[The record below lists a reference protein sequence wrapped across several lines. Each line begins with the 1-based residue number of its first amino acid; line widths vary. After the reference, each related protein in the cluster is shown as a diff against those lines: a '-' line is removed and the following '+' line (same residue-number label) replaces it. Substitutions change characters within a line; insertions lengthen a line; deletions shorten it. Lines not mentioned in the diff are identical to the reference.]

1 MARKGM
7 SISISGVPECQGLI
21 RQVKEL
27 LNSETVQNAILPAA
41 YVVRDI
47 AIRLV
52 NQGPGLRKDGSRRLH
67 LKELIFATKGRRRKS
82 FISDFAS
89 SIYGE
94 VGPSV
99 IAGVDLKKA
108 PHAHLVEFGHAQW
121 AGGSRRKGKGHKI
134 GQTEAHPF
142 IRPAVIAA
150 RPRVAAIIE
159 AALRQLL
166 APFNSR

>member
-1 MARKGM
+1 ML
-7 SISISGVPECQGLI
+7 Q
-21 RQVKEL
+21 QVRDL
-27 LNSETVQNAILPAA
+27 VNSELIQDAILPAA

-52 NQGPGLRKDGSRRLH
+52 QQGPGLRQDGSRRLH

-82 FISDFAS
+82 WATALAT

-108 PHAHLVEFGHAQW
+108 PHAHLVEFGHEQW
-121 AGGSRRKGKGHKI
+121 VGGSKRKGKGRKV
-134 GQTEAHPF
+134 GFTRAYPF
-142 IRPAVIAA
+142 MRPAIAA
-150 RPRVAAIIE
+150 ARSRVAAIIE
-159 AALRQLL
+159 AAMRRLL
-166 APFNSR
+166 APYLSNR